1 MTVAVALDRA
11 RHDYV
16 RPDTGAVYTSL
27 IDLSLSI
34 EAGEFFSLV
43 GPSGCGKSTLL
54 NIIAG
59 FEALTAGSAVA
70 FGAPIV
76 RPGPER
82 GVVFQTDAALF
93 PWLTVAENVAYGPK
107 VRGEPRDKVKEKVAR
122 FLSLVNLSDHAGK
135 FPRELSGGMRQ
146 RCQIARVLA
155 NDARLL
161 LMDEPFG
168 AVDAQ
173 TRRRLQREFAAIW
186 NETKKTVVFVTHDV
200 GEAVLLGDRVGIMT
214 SGPSARLQE
223 VVPVDLPRPRDTR
236 SLALIDLVDR
246 LTRQLDDVTEQ

>member
-1 MTVAVALDRA
+1 MTAAVEVSGA
-11 RHDYV
+11 RHEYV
-16 RPDTGAVYTSL
+16 RPDTGTAYTSL
-27 IDLSLSI
+27 TDVDLTI
-34 EAGEFFSLV
+34 EDGEFFSLV

-59 FEALTAGSAVA
+59 FEKLAAGTATA
-70 FGAPIV
+70 FGDPIT

-82 GVVFQTDAALF
+82 GMVFQTDAALF

-107 VRGEPRDKVKEKVAR
+107 VRGASDQVVGAKTEQFLALVGLSQHAR
-122 FLSLVNLSDHAGK
+122 K

-173 TRRRLQREFAAIW
+173 TRRHLQREFAAIW
-186 NETKKTVVFVTHDV
+186 QETQKTVIFVTHDV
-200 GEAVLLGDRVGIMT
+200 GEAVLLGDRVGVMT
-214 SGPSARLQE
+214 SGPSARLQQ
-223 VVPVDLPRPRDTR
+223 VVEIGLPRPRDTR
-236 SLALIDLVDR
+236 SVEFIDFVDR
-246 LTRQLDDVTEQ
+246 LTRQLDDVTVQ